1 MENNLKKLK
10 MTQIFQMPSKIRLYY
25 FLIGMIV
32 FSGSYYFGSEI
43 TMSVIDAQ
51 LLFDEFE
58 FQVIDIDAL
67 SITTHNLLLALVMFV
82 PGFGVIFGGIS
93 GFETGVVIT
102 AMKTIYPELQDFS
115 VLALLLVTPF
125 GILELISYGIAIS
138 RSGMILRHI
147 NSKINLQLMIR
158 PVIIEVIIV
167 LVLLF
172 VGGQMEYLMINFIGV
187 DYIVG
192 SENKI

>member
-1 MENNLKKLK
+1 
-10 MTQIFQMPSKIRLYY
+10 
-25 FLIGMIV
+25 
-32 FSGSYYFGSEI
+32 
-43 TMSVIDAQ
+43 
-51 LLFDEFE
+51 
-58 FQVIDIDAL
+58 
-67 SITTHNLLLALVMFV
+67 
-82 PGFGVIFGGIS
+82 
-93 GFETGVVIT
+93 
-102 AMKTIYPELQDFS
+102 
-115 VLALLLVTPF
+115 
-125 GILELISYGIAIS
+125 
-138 RSGMILRHI
+138 MILRHI